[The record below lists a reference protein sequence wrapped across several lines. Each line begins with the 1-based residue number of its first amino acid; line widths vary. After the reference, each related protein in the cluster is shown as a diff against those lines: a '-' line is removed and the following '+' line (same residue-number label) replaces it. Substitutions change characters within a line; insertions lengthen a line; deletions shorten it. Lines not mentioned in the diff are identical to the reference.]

1 MKKRIFVRCL
11 CGHIGRHIEIF
22 LNTIQKPYIRFL
34 FWLKAVNVGAGCKFY
49 GIPYVHVYK
58 SGKIQIGKRCTFR
71 SRECS
76 NHMGLNHR
84 CILSVTYTEKGKDA
98 KLIIG
103 DQCGFSGV
111 TIWCFKE
118 IIIGNNVRVGANTI
132 IMDGDAHDDDPR
144 TTPPDAIRIEDN
156 VFIGAN
162 CIIKKGV
169 IIGAN
174 SVIGMNSV
182 VTKNIPANVI
192 AVGIPAKVIREINAI

>member
-1 MKKRIFVRCL
+1 MKPRILIRCL
-11 CGHIGRHIEIF
+11 CGRTSRYVETL
-22 LNTIQKPYIRFL
+22 LNAIQKLYIRL
-34 FWLKAVNVGAGCKFY
+34 LLWLKAVDIGSGCKFY
-49 GIPYVHVYK
+49 GIPYVYVHRT
-58 SGKIQIGKRCTFR
+58 GKIQIGEKCIFR

-84 CILSVTYTEKGKDA
+84 CMISVTYTEKCKDA

-103 DQCGFSGV
+103 DRCGFSGV

-132 IMDGDAHDDDPR
+132 IMDGDAHDEDPR
-144 TTPPDAIRIEDN
+144 TTPSDSIRIEDN

-162 CIIKKGV
+162 CVVKKGV
-169 IIGAN
+169 VIGAN

-182 VTKNIPANVI
+182 VTKSIPANSV
-192 AVGIPAKVIREINAI
+192 AVGIPAEVIKQI

>member
-1 MKKRIFVRCL
+1 MTFRIFIRCL
-11 CGHIGRHIEIF
+11 FGRVDRYVERL
-22 LNTIQKPYIRFL
+22 LNVMQYPYIKL
-34 FWLKAVNVGAGCKFY
+34 MFWLKAVDIGVGCRFY
-49 GIPYVHVYK
+49 GIPYVSVNRL
-58 SGKIQIGKRCTFR
+58 GKIQIGERCIFR

-76 NHMGLNHR
+76 NRMGLNHR
-84 CILSVTYTEKGKDA
+84 CMISVTYTEKCKDA

-118 IIIGNNVRVGANTI
+118 IIIGNNVRVGANSI

-144 TTPPDAIRIEDN
+144 TTPSDAIRIEDN

-162 CIIKKGV
+162 CVIKKGV
-169 IIGAN
+169 VIGAN

-182 VTKNIPANVI
+182 VTKSIPENSV
-192 AVGIPAKVIREINAI
+192 AVGIPAKVIRQIM

>member
-1 MKKRIFVRCL
+1 MKLRIFIRCL
-11 CGHIGRHIEIF
+11 SNKYIKYTEKI
-22 LNTIQKPYIRFL
+22 LNGIQKPYIRFL
-34 FWLKAVNVGAGCKFY
+34 FWLKAVNIGTGCNFY
-49 GIPYVHVYK
+49 GIPYVYVYK

-84 CILSVTYTEKGKDA
+84 CILSVTYTEKCKDA

-144 TTPPDAIRIEDN
+144 TTPPEAIRIEDN

-192 AVGIPAKVIREINAI
+192 AVGIPAKVIRKINVI

>member
-1 MKKRIFVRCL
+1 MKLRIFIRCL
-11 CGHIGRHIEIF
+11 SNKYIKYTEKI
-22 LNTIQKPYIRFL
+22 LNGIQKPYIRFL
-34 FWLKAVNVGAGCKFY
+34 FWLKAVNIGTGCNFY
-49 GIPYVHVYK
+49 GIPYVYVYK

-84 CILSVTYTEKGKDA
+84 CILSVTYTEKCKDA

-144 TTPPDAIRIEDN
+144 TTPPEAIRIEDN
-156 VFIGAN
+156 VFIGVN

-192 AVGIPAKVIREINAI
+192 AVGIPAKVIRKINVI